1 MLRLPSLPPYSLHR
15 PNPRQSNLLRQ
26 NRQRRPKL
34 LHRLSPLHLKHPQ
47 RPLRQQNLPHQLKR
61 LHLQNLPHRPS
72 RMHLQKLRFQLNQ
85 PRLQNPQHRQKPQ
98 RLPSLPLR
106 QSL

>member
-1 MLRLPSLPPYSLHR
+1 ML
-15 PNPRQSNLLRQ
+15 
-26 NRQRRPKL
+26 KL
-34 LHRLSPLHLKHPQ
+34 EGKTEKEKISILE
-47 RPLRQQNLPHQLKR
+47 QLQDD